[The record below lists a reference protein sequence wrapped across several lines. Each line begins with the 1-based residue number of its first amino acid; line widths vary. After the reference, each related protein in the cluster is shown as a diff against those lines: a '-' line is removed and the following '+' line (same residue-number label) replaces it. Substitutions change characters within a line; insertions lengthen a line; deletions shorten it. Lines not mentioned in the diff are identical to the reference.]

1 MRVSFLQRLLD
12 LTNPRACAVCGQRLA
27 VEETLFCTVCLLHL
41 PLTHFLTQPDDNPMT
56 QMFWG
61 RLPIERAYALM
72 YYTAHAT
79 SSYPLYKLKYMNAPE
94 TGVELGR
101 YVGRQLYKANCFTGI
116 DALVPVPLTE
126 GHQRKRGYNQSQMI
140 AEGIAEECKLPV
152 WEHVIR
158 RKSFNSSQTNKGRLE
173 RAINVEQAF
182 ELADFEKIRGAH
194 LLIVDDVV
202 TTGATVCSLGKE
214 LRKAD
219 GVKLSLVSIGF
230 ANEQR

>member
-1 MRVSFLQRLLD
+1 M
-12 LTNPRACAVCGQRLA
+12 
-27 VEETLFCTVCLLHL
+27 
-41 PLTHFLTQPDDNPMT
+41 
-56 QMFWG
+56 
-61 RLPIERAYALM
+61 
-72 YYTAHAT
+72 
-79 SSYPLYKLKYMNAPE
+79 
-94 TGVELGR
+94 
-101 YVGRQLYKANCFTGI
+101 
-116 DALVPVPLTE
+116 
-126 GHQRKRGYNQSQMI
+126 
-140 AEGIAEECKLPV
+140 
-152 WEHVIR
+152 IR
-158 RKSFNSSQTNKGRLE
+158 RKSFNSSQTNKGRLG

>member
-1 MRVSFLQRLLD
+1 MKVSFLQRLLD

-41 PLTHFLTQPDDNPMT
+41 PLTHFLAQPDDNPMT

-61 RLPIERAYALM
+61 LPIEKAYALM

-101 YVGRQLYKANCFTGI
+101 YVGKQMYKANFFTGI

-126 GHQRKRGYNQSQMI
+126 KHQRKRGYNQSRMI
-140 AEGIAEECKLPV
+140 AEGIAEESRLPI
-152 WEHVIR
+152 WDNVIR
-158 RKSFNSSQTNKGRLE
+158 RKNFHSSQTNKGRLE
-173 RAINVEQAF
+173 RAMNVEQAF
-182 ELADFEKIRGAH
+182 ELIDYDRIKGAH

-214 LRKAD
+214 LQKAD
-219 GVKLSLVSIGF
+219 DVKLSLVSIGF
-230 ANEQR
+230 ASEQH